1 MPTPLLIKLGFV
13 AHSTLMMKKV
23 IAHLEQSLSI
33 DILQVT
39 SLSGG
44 DINDVFLLKTA
55 SETFV
60 LKTNSA
66 SKFPGMFEAEEK
78 GLKLLQ
84 NTQTFFVPKVINRG
98 CVNDKAYLVLEHI
111 DSKTPTTNFWET
123 FGHSLAELHKNTA
136 ASFGLDHD
144 NYIGS
149 LSQYNAHRE
158 SASVFY
164 IEQRLLPQWKLAYD
178 KGFRLGDEAQFF
190 RSISDR
196 IPKEPPSLL
205 HGDLWSGNYMVSH
218 HGEPALIDPA
228 VAYGPREMDL
238 AMMQLFGGFP
248 SQVFTSY
255 NSQFPL
261 QENWKDRI
269 PLWQLYYLLVHLNL
283 FGSSYLSQVKS
294 ILKRYS

>member
-111 DSKTPTTNFWET
+111 DSKTPTTNF
-123 FGHSLAELHKNTA
+123 
-136 ASFGLDHD
+136 
-144 NYIGS
+144 
-149 LSQYNAHRE
+149 
-158 SASVFY
+158 
-164 IEQRLLPQWKLAYD
+164 
-178 KGFRLGDEAQFF
+178 
-190 RSISDR
+190 
-196 IPKEPPSLL
+196 
-205 HGDLWSGNYMVSH
+205 
-218 HGEPALIDPA
+218 
-228 VAYGPREMDL
+228 
-238 AMMQLFGGFP
+238 
-248 SQVFTSY
+248 
-255 NSQFPL
+255 
-261 QENWKDRI
+261 
-269 PLWQLYYLLVHLNL
+269 
-283 FGSSYLSQVKS
+283 
-294 ILKRYS
+294 

>member
-1 MPTPLLIKLGFV
+1 
-13 AHSTLMMKKV
+13 MMKNV
-23 IAHLEQSLSI
+23 VAHLEHSFSKK
-33 DILQVT
+33 ILRVT

-44 DINDVFLLKTA
+44 DINDVFLLTTA

-84 NTQTFFVPKVINRG
+84 NTQTFFVPNVIQRG

-111 DSKTPTTNFWET
+111 DSKTPSTNFWET
-123 FGHSLAELHKNTA
+123 FGCTLADLHKNTA
-136 ASFGLDHD
+136 ATFGLSHD

-149 LSQYNAHRE
+149 LPQYNAHRE
-158 SASVFY
+158 SASDFY
-164 IEQRLLPQWKLAYD
+164 IDQRLLTQWKLAFDTGYPI
-178 KGFRLGDEAQFF
+178 GDETKFF
-190 RSISDR
+190 RSIKDL
-196 IPKEPPSLL
+196 IPNEPPALL
-205 HGDLWSGNYMVSH
+205 HGDLWSGNYMVTQQ
-218 HGEPALIDPA
+218 GGPALIDPA

-248 SQVFTSY
+248 YQVFSSY
-255 NSQFPL
+255 NSKFPL

-283 FGSSYLSQVKS
+283 FGSSYLSQVKA
-294 ILKRYS
+294 ILKQYS